1 MNGFEAFISNNLGV
15 VTVLIGIIAVAAL
28 VVAVMAFMRVLSVTR
43 PFSWLSGQWDGEVDS
58 LPALLQTVE
67 LNAKD
72 VAEVRGAIDLMVE
85 ENKTHFKRIGL
96 VRYDA
101 FDGIAG
107 QQSYS
112 LCILD
117 DNKNGYVLS
126 NLVGRDFSRSYAIE
140 IATGEAPRKL
150 GQEEGEALRL
160 AAKD

>member
-1 MNGFEAFISNNLGV
+1 LNGFDAFISNNLGV
-15 VTVLIGIIAVAAL
+15 VSSLIGVIAIAAL
-28 VVAVMAFMRVLSVTR
+28 VIAVMAYMRVLSVTR
-43 PFSWLSGQWDGEVDS
+43 PFAWLSGQWDGDVDS

-72 VAEVRGAIDLMVE
+72 VAEVRRAIDRIVE
-85 ENKTHFKRIGL
+85 ENRTHFKRIGL

-117 DNKNGYVLS
+117 DNRNGYVLS

-140 IATGEAPRKL
+140 IQKSEAPRKL
-150 GQEEGEALRL
+150 GEEEGEALRL
-160 AAKD
+160 ATKD

>member
-1 MNGFEAFISNNLGV
+1 MNGFDAFISNNLGV
-15 VTVLIGIIAVAAL
+15 VTVIIGFIAVAAL

-72 VAEVRGAIDLMVE
+72 VAEVRGAIDRMLE

-112 LCILD
+112 LCILN

-140 IATGEAPRKL
+140 IASGEAPRKL

>member
-1 MNGFEAFISNNLGV
+1 MRVADLRKTIREVPDFPKQGINYYDVSTLFRDAEAFR
-15 VTVLIGIIAVAAL
+15 T
-28 VVAVMAFMRVLSVTR
+28 
-43 PFSWLSGQWDGEVDS
+43 
-58 LPALLQTVE
+58 
-67 LNAKD
+67 
-72 VAEVRGAIDLMVE
+72 AIDVMVE
-85 ENKTHFKRIGL
+85 ENKKHFKRIGL

-140 IATGEAPRKL
+140 IANGEAPRKL

-160 AAKD
+160 AVKD